1 MEYGQARGVKLYY
14 TIHDVLEL
22 QGIDIVRVNMM
33 EKAFPE
39 FIQPEKNRA
48 HKRVY
53 KYREYLYI
61 QWIQEWLELEVLSI
75 EEIRSKLAQLD
86 SKKIPKR
93 PKNGQFHRPD
103 DFGVESVVLDEI
115 VVSDAIQVVANANH
129 EIANRDKIQESIRRI
144 KEMTTNLKG
153 ELSAFLK

>member
-22 QGIDIVRVNMM
+22 PGIDIVRVNMM

-61 QWIQEWLELEVLSI
+61 QWIQEWLEIEVLSI
-75 EEIRSKLAQLD
+75 EEIRSKLVQLD

-103 DFGVESVVLDEI
+103 DFGVESVVLESKFEE
-115 VVSDAIQVVANANH
+115 VASQVIEKPKFEHAH
-129 EIANRDKIQESIRRI
+129 PLKIQDSIRRL
-144 KEMTTNLKG
+144 KEMAAHLKG
-153 ELSAFLK
+153 ELSASLK